1 LYKFSGSLKALFL
14 YIKQKRR
21 KKIKEKNKKIRI
33 NNETMEEEKI
43 ASIVEP
49 LIENMGYQLVRIK
62 MIGGDHNILQIM
74 AEKEDGTLVISD
86 CSKISRVL
94 SPVMD
99 IEDLISDKYRLE
111 VSSPGIDRP
120 LVRIIDFERNIGLE
134 AKIELREILADRKNF
149 RGLIEGTQDNE
160 VLLKMEIDGYDERQI
175 IGIPFEK
182 ISLAKLIMTDD
193 LISLANNN

>member
-1 LYKFSGSLKALFL
+1 MYKFSGSLKALFL

>member
-1 LYKFSGSLKALFL
+1 MYKFSGSLKALFL

-21 KKIKEKNKKIRI
+21 KKIKEKNKKIRV

>member
-1 LYKFSGSLKALFL
+1 L

-21 KKIKEKNKKIRI
+21 KKIKEKNKKIRV